1 MKENPI
7 WKILGAY
14 ILAVI
19 LVIVLTLSALKCNAQ
34 KFELKKRIIPASLT
48 FISGMS
54 DGLNQ
59 ALQFRYSGFK
69 KVFPKARDQWYDPS
83 ISWANKYKG
92 RDPSKGAK
100 FFGSTSFLVGTTD
113 AYHATRT
120 ISNSFNAAAIVFSVS
135 DGKKRWWVYLLEIGA
150 YWTLNRIGFSIV
162 YNIF

>member
-1 MKENPI
+1 MGVDLRKL
-7 WKILGAY
+7 LGLY
-14 ILAVI
+14 ILLLIIII
-19 LVIVLTLSALKCNAQ
+19 LLTSVFAKCNAQ

-120 ISNSFNAAAIVFSVS
+120 ISNSFNAAAIVFSVT
-135 DGKKRWWVYLLEIGA
+135 DKKRKWWEYLLDACI
-150 YWTLNRIGFSIV
+150 YWGINRVGFSLV
-162 YNIF
+162 YNVF

>member
-1 MKENPI
+1 MGVDLRKL
-7 WKILGAY
+7 LGLY
-14 ILAVI
+14 ILLLIIII
-19 LVIVLTLSALKCNAQ
+19 LLTSVFAKCNAQ
-34 KFELKKRIIPASLT
+34 KFELKKHIAPAAAV
-48 FISGMS
+48 FVAGMS

-69 KVFPKARDQWYDPS
+69 RVFPKANDKWYNPS
-83 ISWANKYKG
+83 ISWKNKYKNG
-92 RDPSKGAK
+92 DPSQGAK
-100 FFGSTSFLVGTTD
+100 YFGSTTFFVGLTD

-150 YWTLNRIGFSIV
+150 YWTLNMIGFSIV